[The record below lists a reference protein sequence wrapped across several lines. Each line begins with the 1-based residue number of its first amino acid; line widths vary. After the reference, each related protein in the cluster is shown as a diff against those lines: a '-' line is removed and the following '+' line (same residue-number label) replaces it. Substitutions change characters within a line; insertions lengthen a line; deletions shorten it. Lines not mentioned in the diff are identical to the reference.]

1 MPPCFRQWS
10 CVVRQCNLGCN
21 EESRTLAAP
30 LKTLWFKCTSFGSP
44 SCQSHLTVRI
54 VRTRQNCDA
63 VALDSKRHRAH
74 RFNLPT
80 SVPTVDLQS
89 GLIGGCVVQPQ
100 HITGNFTSLF
110 FSYILMN
117 RIQPKQSDIIFRLS
131 FYHVSNIGFWK
142 NKLKRKKKVI
152 AKIYS
157 TNFCYGSMCHYWTVT
172 DLGWM
177 YCCYTTFNSAAAASV
192 GITNGT

>member
-10 CVVRQCNLGCN
+10 CVVHQCNLGCN

-54 VRTRQNCDA
+54 LRTRQNCDA

-110 FSYILMN
+110 FPTYWWIEFS
-117 RIQPKQSDIIFRLS
+117 QSNQTLS
-131 FYHVSNIGFWK
+131 LGYLFIMLVIMDFEK